1 MPPVAARGD
10 DRRMPDSIG
19 SSTLRAPSVPEEAT
33 EPPPP
38 PTPPTAEPS
47 KKKFS
52 FPTAFTVLAAV
63 LLLVWIASFFVP
75 AGIYTTNA
83 STGSPIPGTYH
94 KLPSCSA
101 VAAGGAALV
110 VESPGETGTAPQDAS
125 AAPTAKPVPG
135 ENCVDTAFTYR
146 FKQLWNA
153 PPNGLYGVEAGNGFV
168 GPWES
173 GLLYGS
179 AAIFFFVLA
188 VGAFITVTMKT
199 QAIQTG
205 IGRLALRF
213 RHSGSML
220 IAILMG
226 IFAIGGTTYGMWEE
240 TLGFFVLLV
249 PLTLAL
255 RFDRMVAAAIV
266 FLGAGSGVIGSTVN
280 PFSTGVASDAA
291 GISIGDGIGLRI
303 ALWLVVV
310 SMGVLYVIWYA
321 RRVSAHP
328 EKSVVGVSRAD
339 ASDAEGLIKDVPKLT
354 GRQKLVLALFGGT
367 FLLMIYGFIP
377 WNDLWHE
384 GFGKDFPVPTFSDF
398 YFPEAA
404 GLFLVMAV
412 VIGLIARLGEN
423 GTVTTIVAGAA
434 DFLGAA
440 LIIVLARGIT
450 VVMRNAYMTDTIL
463 HWMENAV
470 SGASS
475 GVFALLAFI
484 VNIPIAF
491 LVPSSSGH
499 AALVMPIL
507 APLADFA
514 GVSRAIVVT
523 AFQSASGFVNLV
535 TPTSAVI
542 IGLVAGVIVCLALSK
557 IGYNHYLKFVWPFLA
572 AVFVVC
578 CAFVGIA
585 AAVG

>member
-1 MPPVAARGD
+1 MASAPRET
-10 DRRMPDSIG
+10 RT
-19 SSTLRAPSVPEEAT
+19 SSHEGTSASE
-33 EPPPP
+33 EPPGRPSQ
-38 PTPPTAEPS
+38 AEPGGE
-47 KKKFS
+47 KKGFK
-52 FPTAFTVLAAV
+52 FPTAFTVLAIV

-75 AGIYTTNA
+75 AGVYNTNP
-83 STGSPIPGTYH
+83 STGAPVPGTYH
-94 KLPSCSA
+94 KLHSCSA
-101 VAAGGAALV
+101 VAAGDVALSV
-110 VESPGETGTAPQDAS
+110 PSPGEAGIAPSDTQS
-125 AAPTAKPVPG
+125 APGAKVTPKPG

-168 GPWES
+168 GPWEQ
-173 GLLYGS
+173 GFLYGS

-199 QAIQTG
+199 EAIQTG

-213 RHSGSML
+213 RHSGSVL
-220 IAILMG
+220 IALLMG
-226 IFAIGGTTYGMWEE
+226 IFALGGTSYGMWEE

-249 PLTLAL
+249 PLALAL
-255 RFDRMVAAAIV
+255 RYDRIVAAAII
-266 FLGAGSGVIGSTVN
+266 FLGAGTGVIGSTVN
-280 PFSTGVASDAA
+280 PFATGVASDSA

-303 ALWLVVV
+303 ALWVVLL
-310 SMGVLYVIWYA
+310 SIAIAYVLWYA
-321 RRVSAHP
+321 RRVRQNP
-328 EKSVVGVSRAD
+328 EKSIVGVSEQD
-339 ASDAEGLIKDVPKLT
+339 AAEAQTLVQDVPPLT
-354 GRQKLVLALFGGT
+354 TRQKVVLTLFAGT
-367 FLLMIYGFIP
+367 FLTMIYGFIP
-377 WNDLWHE
+377 WNDLWQE
-384 GFGKDFPVPTFSDF
+384 GFGKNFPLPTFADF

-412 VIGLIARLGEN
+412 VIGVIARLGEE
-423 GTVTTIVAGAA
+423 GTVSTIIAGAS

-450 VVMRNAYMTDTIL
+450 VVMRNAFMTDTIL

-470 SGASS
+470 KDSS
-475 GVFALLAFI
+475 AGTFGILAFL

-514 GVSRAIVVT
+514 GVSRAVIVT

-542 IGLVAGVIVCLALSK
+542 MGGLALSK
-557 IGYNHYLKFVWPFLA
+557 VGYDRYLKFVWPYLI
-572 AVFVVC
+572 AVFVVV

-585 AAVG
+585 AATS

>member
-1 MPPVAARGD
+1 V
-10 DRRMPDSIG
+10 
-19 SSTLRAPSVPEEAT
+19 
-33 EPPPP
+33 
-38 PTPPTAEPS
+38 
-47 KKKFS
+47 
-52 FPTAFTVLAAV
+52 
-63 LLLVWIASFFVP
+63 
-75 AGIYTTNA
+75 
-83 STGSPIPGTYH
+83 
-94 KLPSCSA
+94 
-101 VAAGGAALV
+101 
-110 VESPGETGTAPQDAS
+110 
-125 AAPTAKPVPG
+125 
-135 ENCVDTAFTYR
+135 NCVDTSFTYR
-146 FKQLWNA
+146 FKQLWIA
-153 PPNGLYGVEAGNGFV
+153 PPNGLYGVEADNGFV
-168 GPWES
+168 GPWE
-173 GLLYGS
+173 GGFLYGS
-179 AAIFFFVLA
+179 AAIFLFVLA

-199 QAIQTG
+199 EAIQTG

-213 RHSGSML
+213 RHSGSIL
-220 IAILMG
+220 IAILMSV
-226 IFAIGGTTYGMWEE
+226 FAIGGTSYGMWEE

-255 RFDRMVAAAIV
+255 KYDRMVGAAII

-291 GISIGDGIGLRI
+291 GISIGEGIGLRI
-303 ALWLVVV
+303 ALWIVTVA
-310 SMGVLYVIWYA
+310 MAIAYVIWYSS
-321 RRVSAHP
+321 RIRKDPS
-328 EKSVVGVSRAD
+328 KSVVGVSTAD
-339 ASDAEGLIKDVPKLT
+339 AAEAETLVSDVPKLT

-367 FLLMIYGFIP
+367 FALMIYGFIP

-384 GFGKDFPVPTFSDF
+384 GFGKDFPLPTFSDF

-404 GLFLVMAV
+404 TLFLVMAV
-412 VIGLIARLGEN
+412 VIGLIARLGEE

-434 DFLGAA
+434 DFLGAG

-470 SGASS
+470 SGSS
-475 GVFALLAFI
+475 TGAFAIIAFI

-514 GVSRAIVVT
+514 GVSRALVVT

-542 IGLVAGVIVCLALSK
+542 MGGLALSK
-557 IGYNHYLKFVWPFLA
+557 IGYDKYLRFVWPFLV
-572 AVFVVC
+572 AVFVVV
-578 CAFVGIA
+578 CAFLGISA
-585 AAVG
+585 AT

>member
-1 MPPVAARGD
+1 MADAG
-10 DRRMPDSIG
+10 G
-19 SSTLRAPSVPEEAT
+19 TAT
-33 EPPPP
+33 
-38 PTPPTAEPS
+38 TAEEEPAEPAAPE
-47 KKKFS
+47 KRFR

-63 LLLVWIASFFVP
+63 LLLVWVASFFVP
-75 AGIYTTNA
+75 AGRYELKD
-83 STGSPIPGTYH
+83 GSPVPGTYH

-101 VAAGGAALV
+101 VAAGGSALV
-110 VESPGETGTAPQDAS
+110 VESPGETGTAPADAEQ
-125 AAPTAKPVPG
+125 APTAHVVPEPG
-135 ENCVDTAFTYR
+135 VNCVDTSFTYR
-146 FKQLWNA
+146 FKQLWIA
-153 PPNGLYGVEAGNGFV
+153 PPNGLYGVEATNGFV
-168 GPWES
+168 GPWE
-173 GLLYGS
+173 GGFLYGS
-179 AAIFFFVLA
+179 AAIFLFVLA

-199 QAIQTG
+199 EAIQTG

-213 RHSGSML
+213 RHSGSIL

-226 IFAIGGTTYGMWEE
+226 VFAVGGTSYGMWEE

-255 RFDRMVAAAIV
+255 HYDRMVGAAII

-291 GISIGDGIGLRI
+291 ETSIGDGIGLRI
-303 ALWLVVV
+303 ALWIVTVG
-310 SMGVLYVIWYA
+310 MAIAYVIWYSS
-321 RRVSAHP
+321 RVRKDPS
-328 EKSVVGVSRAD
+328 KSVVGVSE
-339 ASDAEGLIKDVPKLT
+339 SDAAEAEKLVSDVPNLT

-367 FLLMIYGFIP
+367 FALMIYGFIP

-384 GFGKDFPVPTFSDF
+384 GFGKDFPLPTFADF

-404 GLFLVMAV
+404 TLFLVMAV
-412 VIGLIARLGEN
+412 VIGLIAKLGEE
-423 GTVTTIVAGAA
+423 GTVTTIIAGAA
-434 DFLGAA
+434 DFLGAG

-470 SGASS
+470 SGSS
-475 GVFALLAFI
+475 AGAFAIIAFI

-514 GVSRAIVVT
+514 GVSRALVVT

-542 IGLVAGVIVCLALSK
+542 MGGLALSK
-557 IGYNHYLKFVWPFLA
+557 IGYDKYLRFVWPFLI
-572 AVFVVC
+572 AVFVVV
-578 CAFVGIA
+578 CAFLGISA
-585 AAVG
+585 AT